1 MESEVNRDGEA
12 PIQLRGKEWPI
23 LSLTSK
29 SLEEIFIPLK
39 IETQYCAMELDT
51 GASLSIISEDLYR
64 KKFKDIPMETTDAI
78 LKTYTGQVVPK
89 VGQIDIEVQYGH
101 QQERLCSDC
110 SSL

>member
-1 MESEVNRDGEA
+1 MA
-12 PIQLRGKEWPI
+12 YF
-23 LSLTSK
+23 LSNVQVFTRNTYSV
-29 SLEEIFIPLK
+29 EDRN
-39 IETQYCAMELDT
+39 TYRVDT

-64 KKFKDIPMETTDAI
+64 EKFKDIPMETTDAI

-101 QQERLCSDC
+101 QQERLRSGC